1 MSMSKLA
8 RVLALVATLAA
19 INLVGV
25 TAVAQAHVGEDPA
38 SKRHRALGQ
47 VEVLATAAQQR
58 AAADASV
65 RRLLAREG
73 PHSTSGNRNSAT
85 QQAQGQERYY
95 STWDYGDT
103 SAPVPPE
110 SGGQAGWLTPVLGV
124 LAAVLALVAGVAV
137 LAARR
142 ATRSHRAGQTA

>member
-1 MSMSKLA
+1 MSKSKLA

-19 INLVGV
+19 VNLVGV
-25 TAVAQAHVGEDPA
+25 TAVAQAHIGEDSA
-38 SKRHRALGQ
+38 SIRHRALGQ

-58 AAADASV
+58 ATADATV

-73 PHSTSGNRNSAT
+73 SGSTSGNRNPAS
-85 QQAQGQERYY
+85 QQAQAQERYY
-95 STWDYGDT
+95 STWDYGHT
-103 SAPVPPE
+103 SAPAPAE
-110 SGGQAGWLTPVLGV
+110 SGRQAGWLTPVLGV